1 MLIKKV
7 VILSDPTILWH
18 DYETWGVNPQKDF
31 PCQFAGI
38 RTDYDLNPIGKPL
51 NWFCQIPNDY
61 LPQPQACLVTG
72 ITPQQSLRDGL
83 VEAHFI
89 EKVHQQLA
97 EPNTCTAGYNSI
109 RFDDEVTRNS
119 LYRNFYDPYARE
131 WQNGNS
137 RWDIIDL
144 VRACYALRPE
154 GIEWVFK
161 ADGSPSFRLE
171 DLTAAN
177 NISHDGAHDALAD
190 VQATIAMAKLI
201 KNTQPK
207 LYDYVFNLRSKHE
220 VSKLINFSAMT
231 PLVHIS
237 AKLPAV
243 NGCCTWII
251 PIALHPINKNA
262 IVALNLA
269 LDPTPLLTLTP
280 AELSEKLYQ
289 RSADLLDGEQRLP
302 IKLIHINKCPI
313 IAPAKT
319 LSEINAERLGIDR
332 KKCLE
337 HLKIIA
343 EHIPDITNKL
353 VAMFEKIELER
364 HSNSEQSTDPDLAL
378 YSGGFFSKQDKELML
393 KIIRTPPENLGDS
406 HWDFADER
414 LATMLFRYR
423 GRNFP
428 HTLNSDE
435 MLKWQRFRQYRL
447 TDSNSPASIKM
458 QAFVQ
463 EVEVLLTET
472 HENPIKHSILK
483 SLVQYAQ
490 NL

>member
-1 MLIKKV
+1 
-7 VILSDPTILWH
+7 LSEPTILWH

-38 RTDYDLNPIGKPL
+38 RTDYDLNPVGDPL

-72 ITPQQSLRDGL
+72 ITPQQTLRDGL

-89 EKVHQQLA
+89 KKVHQQLA
-97 EPNTCTAGYNSI
+97 QPNTCTAGYNSI

-154 GIEWVFK
+154 GIKWVFK

-171 DLTAAN
+171 DLTAKN
-177 NISHDGAHDALAD
+177 NIAHVGAHDALAD

-201 KNTQPK
+201 KDAQPK

-220 VSKLINFSAMT
+220 ISKLINFSAMT

-237 AKLPAV
+237 SKLPAI
-243 NGCCTWII
+243 NGCCTWIL
-251 PIALHPINKNA
+251 PIAQHPINKNA
-262 IVALNLA
+262 IVVLNLA
-269 LDPTPLLTLTP
+269 LDPSPLLKLTP
-280 AELSEKLYQ
+280 EQLSKKLYQ
-289 RSADLLDGEQRLP
+289 PSSELLEGEQRLP

-319 LSEINAERLGIDR
+319 LSEANAERLGIDR
-332 KKCLE
+332 SECLTN
-337 HLKIIA
+337 LKTIA
-343 EHIPDITNKL
+343 DNITNITNNLL
-353 VAMFEKIELER
+353 VMFETDELKR
-364 HSNSEQSTDPDLAL
+364 HDNNDENKDPDLAL
-378 YSGGFFSKQDKELML
+378 YSGGFFSKQDKDLMDRI
-393 KIIRTPPENLGDS
+393 KQTPPENIGNV
-406 HWDFADER
+406 HWDFADDR

-428 HTLNSDE
+428 QTLNDEE

-447 TDSNSPASIKM
+447 TDSNSPVSIKM
-458 QAFVQ
+458 QAFMQ
-463 EVEVLLTET
+463 EVEILMAET
-472 HENPIKHSILK
+472 HENPKKQSILK
-483 SLVQYAQ
+483 SLIQYAQ